1 MNNEIWKPIKGYEGL
16 YEISSFGNVKS
27 LPRLVKGIK
36 YEKHYEF
43 PIEGQPLKQAMNY
56 NGYLKVSLSK
66 NGKRKQFLVHRL
78 VAQNFI
84 GDITNKEVDH
94 INTIKA
100 DNRVENLRIVT
111 SKENSN
117 NPLSKLHRAN
127 AGFGDAAK
135 KVRCIFNDGSFK
147 DFKSI
152 TDAFEKGYATSI
164 SGVSGCCHGH
174 HSKHNGKIWKF
185 V

>member
-1 MNNEIWKPIKGYEGL
+1 MNNEIWKPIKGYENS
-16 YEISSFGNVKS
+16 YEISSLGNVKS
-27 LPRLVKGIK
+27 LTRFVKGIK
-36 YEKHYEF
+36 YGKHYEF
-43 PIEGQPLKQAMNY
+43 PIEEHPLKQSMNY
-56 NGYLKVSLSK
+56 KGYLRVFLSK

-84 GDITNKEVDH
+84 GDITNKEIDH

-127 AGFGDAAK
+127 AGFGHTAK
-135 KVRCIFNDGSFK
+135 KVRCILNDGTEIK
-147 DFKSI
+147 FKSM
-152 TDAFEKGYATSI
+152 TEAFEKGYATSI
-164 SGVSGCCHGH
+164 SGVSCCCHGH